1 MTRGVK
7 MLVVGIALVIAG
19 VILDGAG
26 VMLWST
32 VDSDGRIVVPVG
44 VVDAGQ
50 ARTLVV
56 DIDRYV
62 AAPPGLQSLGRTRLS
77 VIAQE
82 KVFLAVG
89 STPEVDGALRGST
102 YVAANGAGSG
112 WQVAEVPGQGAPVDL
127 ARQTFWWK
135 QAAGEQPEIEIPE
148 SRPATVVVTG
158 AAGLGAVQLNAV
170 FVVHDSQIIL
180 TILGG
185 AGFAMILAGALMIV
199 LWVRRGRKQDSG
211 TT

>member
-56 DIDRYV
+56 DIDRYA

-77 VIAQE
+77 VIARE

-89 STPEVDGALRGST
+89 STPDVDGALRGST

-112 WQVAEVPGQGAPVDL
+112 WQVAEVPGQAD
-127 ARQTFWWK
+127 
-135 QAAGEQPEIEIPE
+135 
-148 SRPATVVVTG
+148 
-158 AAGLGAVQLNAV
+158 
-170 FVVHDSQIIL
+170 
-180 TILGG
+180 LGG
-185 AGFAMILAGALMIV
+185 G
-199 LWVRRGRKQDSG
+199 RRGLRQGPVPQAGDRTG
-211 TT
+211 DDGGQPAPQGCGPRACHRAAR